1 MEAVGDNC
9 GWGWCGIDYPIYL
22 AEYVGRPMSALS
34 SLKTRISHGWKGRVP
49 VFSSSSCFSWD
60 LVQLLQIKFSLF
72 YNATDDKLLKTY
84 LCFNLITQ
92 ILVPV
97 PSRICLETLGGLD
110 AGCLAGCSRLP
121 SGQSATTL
129 VYAGSELGS
138 ATDESIWQAAGR
150 ILVAASPV

>member
-1 MEAVGDNC
+1 M
-9 GWGWCGIDYPIYL
+9 
-22 AEYVGRPMSALS
+22 LS
-34 SLKTRISHGWKGRVP
+34 PLLKTRISHSWKGRVP

-72 YNATDDKLLKTY
+72 YNATDDKLLETY

-97 PSRICLETLGGLD
+97 LSRIYLETLGGLD

-138 ATDESIWQAAGR
+138 ATEVFGR
-150 ILVAASPV
+150 QLEEFWWLHLQFKLRIELKYKKIDQNT